1 MIKND
6 LIYQRHH
13 IYKFIWQ
20 INIIRWCF
28 HRTKQ
33 LLLFWDVSLYEDVYQ
48 WEFETATLANH
59 MYSVLVYLF
68 LCEFSAIFKPFCILR
83 CVIVPGCSRAI
94 VENSALNAV
103 YPITLRSQFP
113 NLGQPK
119 NIINIQWYSTQIF
132 LLLANTLGYNLTVW
146 PGPGESK
153 VMSLKTVYSIISPNR
168 HHTQARLLGFSYDF
182 GVTIIKMLTPWS

>member
-94 VENSALNAV
+94 VENSALIKRSLPNYLEVA
-103 YPITLRSQFP
+103 ISQFRSA
-113 NLGQPK
+113 K
-119 NIINIQWYSTQIF
+119 KYYKYSMIF
-132 LLLANTLGYNLTVW
+132 NT
-146 PGPGESK
+146 
-153 VMSLKTVYSIISPNR
+153 
-168 HHTQARLLGFSYDF
+168 DF
-182 GVTIIKMLTPWS
+182 FTSG